1 MVVREKEDEAE
12 MVTETGKA
20 HAGIDPEI
28 ISLASSPTEE
38 GARVRAVLAQKAM
51 RRTQAMAGDDT
62 HDGKVAYRMEDD
74 LDLPREIADAHGR
87 KNPDYPVECSI
98 RTPEGEMDAS
108 LGDYIIRGVKDELY
122 PCKPDVFEATYEEVR
137 DE

>member
-1 MVVREKEDEAE
+1 MPRYRKEPVVIEAFRLGLG
-12 MVTETGKA
+12 T
-20 HAGIDPEI
+20 
-28 ISLASSPTEE
+28 
-38 GARVRAVLAQKAM
+38 M
-51 RRTQAMAGDDT
+51 RR
-62 HDGKVAYRMEDD
+62 HDYPTWFADAMEDG
-74 LDLPREIADAHGR
+74 RAYQR

-108 LGDYIIRGVKDELY
+108 LGDYITRGVKGELY